1 MWIMKNKKI
10 VIIAIPLILTVAIM
24 IGGVIFMDNKK
35 ETEFYKSQPINLPKD
50 FTYTAHTGCCA
61 TNDNSLEAIKVGI
74 EHGADIV
81 EFDLYFNNE
90 NIAVLSHDAPKGNE
104 VTLDE
109 AFKLIATYK
118 DVKVNVDVKLCNDNL
133 HVVYDLAEK
142 YNITDR
148 IFFTGIFL
156 EDVEIVKKECPTVPY
171 YLNYEVLKENK
182 QTLEYLN
189 DLVKIVKD
197 SGAVGIN
204 FNKDS
209 ATKELVDT
217 FHNNDL
223 LVSIWTVNEE
233 KDMYKILYF
242 APDNIT
248 TRNPDVLKELI
259 VWFLF
264 PCMVNFIF
272 IPINQLTDGYEFVA
286 VIF

>member
-1 MWIMKNKKI
+1 MKLKKY
-10 VIIAIPLILTVAIM
+10 VAICVVVVIVVSGL
-24 IGGVIFMDNKK
+24 IGGGIFMYNKN
-35 ETEFYKSQPINLPKD
+35 ELDFYKNQPLNLPPD
-50 FTYTAHTGCCA
+50 FTYTAHTGCCG
-61 TNDNSLEAIKVGI
+61 TEDNSLEAIKVGV

-90 NIAVLSHDAPKGNE
+90 NIAVLSHDKPKGNE

-109 AFKLIATYK
+109 AFKLISTYET
-118 DVKVNVDVKLCNDNL
+118 VKVNVDVKLCNDNL
-133 HVVYDLAEK
+133 HIVYDLAEK

-148 IFFTGIFL
+148 IFFTGINL
-156 EDVEIVKKECPTVPY
+156 RDVETVKKECPSVAY
-171 YLNYEVLKENK
+171 YLNYDVSKGNK
-182 QTLEYLN
+182 QTPDYLSN
-189 DLVKIVKD
+189 LVKIVKD

-223 LVSIWTVNEE
+223 LVSIWTVNDE

-248 TRNPDVLKELI
+248 TRNPDIFKEL
-259 VWFLF
+259 
-264 PCMVNFIF
+264 
-272 IPINQLTDGYEFVA
+272 LTD
-286 VIF
+286 

>member
-1 MWIMKNKKI
+1 MKVKKC
-10 VIIAIPLILTVAIM
+10 VIIAAVFVVSISIIV
-24 IGGVIFMDNKK
+24 GGVIFMNDKN
-35 ETEFYKSQPINLPKD
+35 EQEFYKSQPINLPSD
-50 FTYTAHTGCCA
+50 FTYTAHTGCCG
-61 TNDNSLEAIKVGI
+61 TEDNSLEAIKVGI

-109 AFKLIATYK
+109 AFKLIATYE
-118 DVKVNVDVKLCNDNL
+118 DIKVNVDVKLCNDNL

-148 IFFTGIFL
+148 IFFTGINL
-156 EDVEIVKKECPTVPY
+156 EDVATVKKECPTVPY

-182 QTLEYLN
+182 QTPEYLN
-189 DLVKIVKD
+189 DLIKIVKD

-209 ATKELVDT
+209 ATKDLVDT

-248 TRNPDVLKELI
+248 TRNPDILKGILN
-259 VWFLF
+259 L
-264 PCMVNFIF
+264 N
-272 IPINQLTDGYEFVA
+272 N
-286 VIF
+286 

>member
-1 MWIMKNKKI
+1 MKVKKYVVITLI
-10 VIIAIPLILTVAIM
+10 VALIISAI
-24 IGGVIFMDNKK
+24 IGGVIFMNVKK
-35 ETEFYKSQPINLPKD
+35 NLEFYKAQPLNLPEG
-50 FTYTAHTGCCA
+50 FTYTAHTGCCG
-61 TNDNSLEAIKVGI
+61 TEDNSLEAIKAGVQN
-74 EHGADIV
+74 GANIV

-90 NIAVLSHDAPKGNE
+90 NVAVLSHDKPIGNE

-109 AFKLIATYK
+109 AFKLISSY
-118 DVKVNVDVKLCNDNL
+118 DGVMVNVDVKICDDNL

-156 EDVEIVKKECPTVPY
+156 EDVETVKKECPTVPY

-182 QTLEYLN
+182 QTTEYLN

-209 ATKELVDT
+209 ATKELVDA
-217 FHNNDL
+217 FHDNNL
-223 LVSIWTVNEE
+223 LVSIWTVNEI

-242 APDNIT
+242 APDNVT
-248 TRNPDVLKELI
+248 TRNPDILKEL
-259 VWFLF
+259 L
-264 PCMVNFIF
+264 
-272 IPINQLTDGYEFVA
+272 
-286 VIF
+286 

>member
-1 MWIMKNKKI
+1 MKLKKYIAICVVAVI
-10 VIIAIPLILTVAIM
+10 VIVVSGL
-24 IGGVIFMDNKK
+24 IGGVIFMYNKN
-35 ETEFYKSQPINLPKD
+35 ELEFYKTQPLNLPKD
-50 FTYTAHTGCCA
+50 FTYTAHTGCCG
-61 TNDNSLEAIKVGI
+61 TDDNSLEAIKVGI

-81 EFDLYFNNE
+81 EFDLYFNDE
-90 NIAVLSHDAPKGNE
+90 NIAVLSHDEPKGNE

-109 AFKLIATYK
+109 AFELISTYN
-118 DVKVNVDVKLCNDNL
+118 DVKVNIDVKLCNDNL
-133 HVVYDLAEK
+133 HIVYDFAEK
-142 YNITDR
+142 FNITDR
-148 IFFTGIFL
+148 IFFTGINL
-156 EDVEIVKKECPTVPY
+156 EDVETVKKECPSVPY
-171 YLNYEVLKENK
+171 YLNYDVSKENK
-182 QTLEYLN
+182 QTTEYLD

-248 TRNPDVLKELI
+248 TRNPDVLKTL
-259 VWFLF
+259 
-264 PCMVNFIF
+264 
-272 IPINQLTDGYEFVA
+272 LTD
-286 VIF
+286 